1 MFGTLRMA
9 RRWSEREKDKTKEKE
24 KEKESGAAQEEDKTI
39 DETMAWKFLS
49 ATQINLLLEQDVAG
63 VQQHLELFL
72 DLKQFKTSLKEAV
85 LLDYYVSGFCWAKET
100 NFAAVQIAGFMT
112 LLNLLLENLGTQHMT
127 LMENIQELRK
137 TMAGIGQCPSE
148 KSGGFEF
155 FTVDQAKA
163 IIGYLEIS
171 LFQHYTLYEYL
182 FHSPREE
189 LVIGDEN
196 IVELVKPADA
206 LFPAPLEEGLPYDIY
221 STFIVSIPATEDAV
235 EETEGDVQP
244 DEQPEAEPPVD
255 PLAGYCMDDV
265 KSVLGEVTN
274 EMIGQLQIEING
286 KLQMQEEAYSV
297 RIEKLKKS

>member
-1 MFGTLRMA
+1 MRSPSLEWRGLRWWIHIAWPSQQLHPEKTRLA
-9 RRWSEREKDKTKEKE
+9 REQHKLNKIENYLICSNVY
-24 KEKESGAAQEEDKTI
+24 
-39 DETMAWKFLS
+39 DE
-49 ATQINLLLEQDVAG
+49 
-63 VQQHLELFL
+63 
-72 DLKQFKTSLKEAV
+72 
-85 LLDYYVSGFCWAKET
+85 
-100 NFAAVQIAGFMT
+100 
-112 LLNLLLENLGTQHMT
+112 
-127 LMENIQELRK
+127 
-137 TMAGIGQCPSE
+137 P
-148 KSGGFEF
+148 
-155 FTVDQAKA
+155 
-163 IIGYLEIS
+163 
-171 LFQHYTLYEYL
+171 
-182 FHSPREE
+182 
-189 LVIGDEN
+189 N